1 MEPSSH
7 DPSTTRGTKRGL
19 GLAVAAPEEVILAGA
34 AAASSH
40 GYTSFWLNNPPNS
53 TALRSLAQ
61 VAEEMP
67 ALPLGVGVIPL
78 APHQPVEI
86 VEEVESNR
94 LPQERLYLGIGSGS
108 GPGGVDR
115 VRHGVRALR
124 AELTC
129 DLVVAALGPKMC
141 RLAGAEADG
150 VLFNWL
156 TPAWAS
162 RSIEWVRAGAEHA
175 GCPMPRL
182 MAYVRVALG
191 DQAIARLQGEAGTYE
206 GYPAYAAHFKRMGVS
221 AMGTAVTGATP
232 QELRTGLAAW
242 DGVVDELVIRAM
254 TAEDTV
260 EEVDRLIEAAS
271 PEMW

>member
-7 DPSTTRGTKRGL
+7 DPNTTRGTQRGL
-19 GLAVAAPEEVILAGA
+19 GLAVAVPEEVILTGA
-34 AAASSH
+34 AAAFRH

-53 TALRSLAQ
+53 TALRSLTL
-61 VAEEMP
+61 VAKQMP
-67 ALPLGVGVIPL
+67 QLPLGVGVIPL
-78 APHQPVEI
+78 AAHQPIEI

-94 LPQERLYLGIGSGS
+94 LPQERLYLGVGSGS
-108 GPGGVDR
+108 GPGGVER
-115 VRHGVRALR
+115 VRQGIRALR
-124 AELTC
+124 ADLTC

-156 TPAWAS
+156 TPEWAS
-162 RSIEWVRAGAEHA
+162 RSIELVRAGAEQA
-175 GCPMPRL
+175 GRPMPRL

-191 DQAIARLQGEAGTYE
+191 DQAITRLRGEAETYE

-221 AMGTAVTGATP
+221 AMGTAVTVATP

-242 DGVVDELVIRAM
+242 DGVVDELVIRAIA
-254 TAEDTV
+254 AEDTV
-260 EEVDRLIEAAS
+260 EEVNRLIEAAS
-271 PEMW
+271 PEA

>member
-7 DPSTTRGTKRGL
+7 DPSETRGTRRGL
-19 GLAVAAPEEVILAGA
+19 GLAVAAPQEVILAGA
-34 AAASSH
+34 SVASRH
-40 GYTSFWLNNPPNS
+40 GYASFWLNNPPNS

-67 ALPLGVGVIPL
+67 GLPLGVGVIPL
-78 APHQPVEI
+78 AAHQPIEI
-86 VEEVESNR
+86 MEEVESNR
-94 LPQERLYLGIGSGS
+94 LPQERFYLGIGSGS

-115 VRHGVRALR
+115 VRQGIRALR
-124 AELTC
+124 TELTC

-175 GCPMPRL
+175 GRPMPRL

-191 DQAIARLQGEAGTYE
+191 DQAVARLQGEAGNYE
-206 GYPAYAAHFKRMGVS
+206 GFPAYAAHFKRMGVS
-221 AMGTAVTGATP
+221 ALGTAITGDTP

-242 DGVVDELVIRAM
+242 DGMVDELVVRAIA
-254 TAEDTV
+254 AEDTV
-260 EEVDRLIEAAS
+260 EEVNRLIEAAS
-271 PEMW
+271 PEA